1 MVSLIATSNLAV
13 STALR
18 IRIAESC
25 HRDLSK
31 AFVVWLLA
39 DFNQR
44 ADLLSIAAQAAER
57 EGAGQDFQSIA
68 LLGFA
73 ADAGV
78 LSEPELAALKKGL
91 TRLAGR
97 RPVVSGV
104 PMPFCAD
111 AVGIVGIALG
121 TGFIA
126 DAEVTGQVVVWAK
139 RFLKSAYERDRV
151 EDWQR
156 CLLAAADLKMGAP
169 LKLSIPNSA
178 AVADVRIALLAKGL
192 ISCPDAQVRQDAARV
207 LEIAIQE
214 LSGEIECER
223 TALRLAGVDWVL
235 RREGKEGDRAG
246 AFTGLITNPLH
257 TPNEDK
263 QSAID
268 PRPRKKRGRPTKIP
282 DELKQRAL
290 AVQGTKKRAQI
301 LYGCQYPT
309 TEQQRNVSGILKHFR
324 SKSTKN

>member
-1 MVSLIATSNLAV
+1 MVPLIETSNLAV

-18 IRIAESC
+18 KRIAESWR
-25 HRDLSK
+25 RDLSK
-31 AFVVWLLA
+31 AFFAWLLE
-39 DFNQR
+39 DFNER
-44 ADLLSIAAQAAER
+44 AELLSIAARAAKR
-57 EGAGQDFQSIA
+57 EGAGQDFQTVAI
-68 LLGFA
+68 LGFA
-73 ADAGV
+73 GDAGI
-78 LSEPELAALKKGL
+78 LFEPELAALKKGL

-97 RPVVSGV
+97 SPVVNGV

-111 AVGIVGIALG
+111 AVGILGIALG
-121 TGFIA
+121 TAVIA
-126 DAEVTGQVVVWAK
+126 DAEVTGQVVGWAT
-139 RFLKSAYERDRV
+139 RFLKSAYERDRAA
-151 EDWQR
+151 DWQR
-156 CLLAAADLKMGAP
+156 CLFAAADLKMRTP
-169 LKLSIPNSA
+169 LKLSVPDGA

-214 LSGEIECER
+214 PSRAIDCER
-223 TALRLAGVDWVL
+223 TALCLVGVDWVL

-282 DELKQRAL
+282 DELKRRAL
-290 AVQGTKKRAQI
+290 AVQGTTARAQI